1 MSKGIDVS
9 EHNGVID
16 WQKVAASGIDFAIIR
31 AGLGCKSDARFKEN
45 IQGAARAGLAV
56 CVYWFAYALDVN
68 GAVKEADFCAKIIAP
83 YGKQIYVYYDFEY
96 DTERYAAERN
106 VQYSKRSR
114 TDIIKAF
121 CDRMIRHGYRCGVY
135 INVDYL
141 AYRTNRTELSKY
153 TLWLA
158 AWATKTAVASFAD
171 TRPEAVNTAYGK
183 PEIWQF
189 GKTSVPGI
197 AKMCDVD
204 YCYSDMPRSAFV
216 SLPPLNELQRGD
228 KCRAINCVMRGRKK
242 QGRTYGGGWFTIFYD
257 VYDVL
262 SVSGDR
268 VVIGVGKTVTAAVKR
283 EDLEKV

>member
-1 MSKGIDVS
+1 MIT
-9 EHNGVID
+9 
-16 WQKVAASGIDFAIIR
+16 
-31 AGLGCKSDARFKEN
+31 
-45 IQGAARAGLAV
+45 V

-83 YGKQIYVYYDFEY
+83 YGKRIQVYYDFEY

-141 AYRTNRTELSKY
+141 AYRTIRAELSNY
-153 TLWLA
+153 PLWLA

-171 TRPEAVNTAYGK
+171 TRPDAVNTAYGK
-183 PEIWQF
+183 PEMWQF

-204 YCYSDMPRSAFV
+204 YCYSDMPRMAFA
-216 SLPPLNELQRGD
+216 SPASLNELKRGD
-228 KCRAINCVMRGRKK
+228 KCRVINYATRGSKK
-242 QGRTYGGGWFTIFYD
+242 QGHTYGGGWFTIFYD
-257 VYDVL
+257 VYDVM
-262 SVSGDR
+262 SVSGNR
-268 VVIGVGKTVTAAVKR
+268 VVIGIGKTVTAALKC

>member
-1 MSKGIDVS
+1 MDRGIDIS

-16 WQKVAASGIDFAIIR
+16 WRKVAASGIDFAVIR
-31 AGLGCKSDARFKEN
+31 AGLGYKSDARFEEN
-45 IQGAARAGLAV
+45 IQGASRVGIAV
-56 CVYWFAYALDVN
+56 CVYWFSYALDVN
-68 GAVKEADFCAKIIAP
+68 GAVKEADFCAKVIAP
-83 YGKQIYVYYDFEY
+83 YGKQIQVYYDFEY

-106 VQYSKRSR
+106 VQYNKRLR

-141 AYRTNRTELSKY
+141 AYRTIRAELSKY
-153 TLWLA
+153 PLWLA
-158 AWATKTAVASFAD
+158 AWTTKTAVASFSD

-216 SLPPLNELQRGD
+216 PLTSLNGLQRGD
-228 KCRAINCVMRGRKK
+228 KCRVINPVVRGSKK
-242 QGRTYGGGWFTIFYD
+242 RGRTYSGGWFTIYYD

-262 SVSGDR
+262 SVSGDS
-268 VVIGVGKTVTAAVKR
+268 VVIGIGKTVTAAVKR